1 MEIVRGHIRSL
12 GNLNGSMYDM
22 KTRGKARAL
31 QEKITSF
38 NFLVMLMFMKN
49 VMRMTKC
56 LTIEVQGIDINII
69 DTFENLKTTII
80 TLKHIRNDRDDLD
93 NQIQVAKIVAEAHHI
108 DPTEYDQHHGQRK
121 TSRRID
127 DCSET
132 AAQLSLVNHYRK
144 NLLLF
149 LMYK

>member
-31 QEKITSF
+31 QEKIKSF

-56 LTIEVQGIDINII
+56 LTTEVQGIDINII
-69 DTFENLKTTII
+69 DTFENFKTTII

-108 DPTEYDQHHGQRK
+108 DPTEYDQHHWQRK
-121 TSRRID
+121 TPLAVLT
-127 DCSET
+127 T
-132 AAQLSLVNHYRK
+132 AQKPQPN
-144 NLLLF
+144 
-149 LMYK
+149 